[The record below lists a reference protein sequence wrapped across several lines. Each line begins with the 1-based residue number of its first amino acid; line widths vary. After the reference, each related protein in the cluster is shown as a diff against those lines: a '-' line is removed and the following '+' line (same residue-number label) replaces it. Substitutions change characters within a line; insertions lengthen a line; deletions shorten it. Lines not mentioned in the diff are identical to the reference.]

1 MFLTKIRPSNLI
13 ILFALP
19 FIAFLFVS
27 NPDYSRS
34 LAAIIGVD
42 PGAAL
47 LLPGF
52 CALTLCF
59 GCGLAVVRW
68 LPDAKPLW
76 GLAAA
81 TLCVISAATLWV
93 SGAGLSFAASV
104 VANAVD
110 GFTSD
115 LVVRGETPRRLTDA
129 AMAMTDLIFHRGL
142 LIYLVFNMLCL
153 IAVILPLGRV
163 ERLARW
169 GLAGMN
175 GIGLIYLALFAY
187 LGFASGVAITLR
199 AAILAYFL
207 AVVLGLGWIGL
218 MHLQPVRRTY
228 PLFVGLALLCA
239 LAAGWQLSKPQA
251 EYVLLGTL
259 DGKIAV
265 SPGTPQS
272 LIDAVRYGH
281 FPGANTQEAA
291 LKTVKDTNA
300 ALQALLANDDVS
312 AVLLPMS
319 VIPAGSQPLWRAQSL
334 PDSAKAAAAA
344 FTVLTL
350 VLALLTLGGFLHLRH
365 PLSVGAEFV
374 IDTIR
379 GIPMLVIVLYI
390 GLPLSGAIKATTGGF
405 IDPPNLMRGIVAMA
419 LAYSAYLAEIFRAGL
434 KAVPIGQ
441 IEAARS
447 MGLTRWQT
455 ARFVVIPQAFRIIIP
470 PLGNEFIA
478 ILKDT
483 SLLSILSIRDVT
495 QRMREFQ
502 SASFLPFAPYNSA
515 AIFYLLLTL
524 VAASLIASIERK
536 FHVKQ
541 R

>member
-34 LAAIIGVD
+34 LSAIIGVD
-42 PGAAL
+42 PGADT

-52 CALTLCF
+52 IALTLCF
-59 GCGLAVVRW
+59 GCGLAALRW
-68 LPDAKPLW
+68 LPNTRPRW

-81 TLCVISAATLWV
+81 TLCLITAAALWA
-93 SGAGLSFAASV
+93 SGAGLPFAASV

-142 LIYLVFNMLCL
+142 LVYLVFSMLCL
-153 IAVILPLGRV
+153 TAVILPLGRV

-207 AVVLGLGWIGL
+207 AVMLGLGWIGL

-251 EYVLLGTL
+251 EYVLLGAL
-259 DGKIAV
+259 DGKIAI
-265 SPGTPQS
+265 SPGTPKS

-281 FPGANTQEAA
+281 FPGAKTEEAA
-291 LKTVKDTNA
+291 LKTVKDANA
-300 ALQALLANDDVS
+300 ALQALSVNDDIS
-312 AVLLPMS
+312 AVLLPLAVM
-319 VIPAGSQPLWRAQSL
+319 PAGSQPLWQAQSL
-334 PDSAKAAAAA
+334 PDAAKAAAAA
-344 FTVLTL
+344 FIVLTL
-350 VLALLTLGGFLHLRH
+350 VLALLTLGGYLHLRH

-390 GLPLSGAIKATTGGF
+390 GLPLSGAIKASTGGF

-419 LAYSAYLAEIFRAGL
+419 LAYSAYLAEIFRSGL

-447 MGLTRWQT
+447 MGLTRCQT